1 MLAVPD
7 HSLKSA
13 SPGATLPPVASRVEP
28 FEVDRMTPTAAS
40 LVKGVRAD
48 GRLPTLGCKAGTH
61 DPVLVI
67 PA

>member
-1 MLAVPD
+1 
-7 HSLKSA
+7 
-13 SPGATLPPVASRVEP
+13 
-28 FEVDRMTPTAAS
+28 MTPTAAS